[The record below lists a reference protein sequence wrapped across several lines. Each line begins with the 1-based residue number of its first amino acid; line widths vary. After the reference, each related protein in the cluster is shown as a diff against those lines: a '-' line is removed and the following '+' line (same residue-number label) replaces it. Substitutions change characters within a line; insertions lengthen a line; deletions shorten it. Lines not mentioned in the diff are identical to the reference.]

1 MIKKSKGTTFGVAA
15 ALTLM
20 LAACGDAVG
29 PLPTD
34 VEFAASLGIDLAEM
48 TQTASGLYIRDDIV
62 GEGAAG
68 AAAAAGDQLTIAYTG
83 WLADGTEFD
92 SSTSFNVPQL
102 GTTGL
107 IVGFT
112 ECLIGMQVDGMRT
125 CVLPAS
131 LGYGSQGQG
140 AIPGDAVTVFEIT
153 VGSIVKP
160 QA

>member
-1 MIKKSKGTTFGVAA
+1 MIKKNTGTTFGVAA

-48 TQTASGLYIRDDIV
+48 TQSVSGLYVRDDIV
-62 GEGAAG
+62 GEGAP
-68 AAAAAGDQLTIAYTG
+68 AAAGDQLTIAYTG
-83 WLADGTEFD
+83 WLADGTQFD
-92 SSTSFNVPQL
+92 NSSSFNVPQL

-112 ECLIGMQVDGMRT
+112 ECLLGMQVDGTRT

>member
-1 MIKKSKGTTFGVAA
+1 MIKKNTGTTFGVAA

-34 VEFAASLGIDLAEM
+34 VEFAASLGIDLDEM
-48 TQTASGLYIRDDIV
+48 TQSVSGLYIRDDIV
-62 GEGAAG
+62 GEGVL
-68 AAAAAGDQLTIAYTG
+68 AAAGDQLTIAYTG
-83 WLADGTEFD
+83 WLADGTQFD
-92 SSTSFNVPQL
+92 MSTSFNVPQL

-112 ECLIGMQVDGMRT
+112 ECLTCMQVDGTRT

-131 LGYGSQGQG
+131 LGYASQGQG
-140 AIPGDAVTVFEIT
+140 AIPPDAVTVFEIT
-153 VGSIVKP
+153 VGSIVRP
-160 QA
+160 PG